1 MKQLNTALT
10 ACLISI
16 IGAVF
21 LLTLTMGV
29 AFADDPETGIA
40 DIPPAELPAAEDNE
54 PPPFDEGVRCKRTRK
69 TGSNRIIRVCT
80 TRSQREEAK
89 SASNEF
95 LREQQLRQETF
106 MIETA
111 REGGVSPN

>member
-1 MKQLNTALT
+1 
-10 ACLISI
+10 
-16 IGAVF
+16 
-21 LLTLTMGV
+21 MGV

-80 TRSQREEAK
+80 TRAQREGRK
-89 SASNEF
+89 SASDVF
-95 LREQQLRQETF
+95 LREQQLDQERY
-106 MIETA
+106 MIENADT
-111 REGGVSPN
+111 GGISKQ